1 MRLAYRL
8 LVLLLAPLA
17 FGVVLARGFRDRA
30 YWQALGERFGYG
42 ARLTPGPRIWLHAVS
57 MGEVAAAAPVVRGL
71 QARHPGVPIVVTTAT
86 PTGRGRALA
95 LFASPH
101 AAGAAAATPPT
112 ADVVVR
118 YLPYDLPGAVA
129 RFLERTQPQL
139 AVIMETELWPNLYR
153 ACAERGLPLVLA
165 NARLSAK
172 SVSRYRRF
180 GDLFRGL
187 FTPKVWVAAQ
197 TTVDAERFQAIGADA
212 ERVRVVGNV
221 KFDVEI
227 GADMLARGLQL
238 RGQFLGHRP
247 VWVAGSTH
255 EGEEI
260 QVLDAHSLVL
270 AAHRDALLVLAPRH
284 PQRFEAVADLLTRRG
299 VEFVRRSSGVAV
311 PATASVLLLDT
322 VGELLSFYAAAD
334 LAFVGGSLVAIGG
347 HNLLEPAA
355 LGRPVLTGPY
365 DFNAP
370 QIARLLFDTGAAL
383 RIADGPQLAAAVDAL
398 LADPEER
405 RRVGALGRQAV
416 ETNRGSTARLLELIA
431 GQWQPAS

>member
-1 MRLAYRL
+1 MRLAYKLIVRL
-8 LVLLLAPLA
+8 FAPLA
-17 FGVVLARGFRDRA
+17 FAVVLARGFRDRA
-30 YWQALGERFGYG
+30 YWQALSERFGYG
-42 ARLTPGPRIWLHAVS
+42 ARLAPGPRIWLHAVS

-71 QARHPGVPIVVTTAT
+71 QARYPGVAIVITTAT
-86 PTGRGRALA
+86 PTGRSRALA
-95 LFASPH
+95 LFASPR
-101 AAGAAAATPPT
+101 AAGNTAETPAIPSV
-112 ADVVVR
+112 AVR

-139 AVIMETELWPNLYR
+139 AVIMETELWPNLYG
-153 ACAERGLPLVLA
+153 ACAARGLPLVLA

-187 FTPKVWVAAQ
+187 FTPKVWIAAQ
-197 TTVDAERFQAIGADA
+197 TTADAERFQAIGAHP

-322 VGELLSFYAAAD
+322 VGELLSCYAAAD

-370 QIARLLFDTGAAL
+370 QIARLLSDTGAAC
-383 RIADGPQLAAAVDAL
+383 RIADAAQLAAAVNAL
-398 LADPEER
+398 FADPEER
-405 RRVGALGRQAV
+405 RRVGDLGRQAV
-416 ETNRGSTARLLELIA
+416 ATNRGSTARLLELIA
-431 GQWQPAS
+431 RQWQPVS